1 MAETTSVVR
10 RTNLPASS
18 AAGAWQALVLDV
30 GQPDRPALR
39 VEAAGRG
46 LLVLRR
52 GDAILLLASVADD
65 HFGVAYA
72 STGQHRPPVPPM
84 SAARAAAVGADSGG
98 AWLARWAHH
107 FATALT
113 GTGAGPLHAG
123 RWVISGDDGYP
134 DAGATQRPTPVPLPH
149 DRGWIDWF
157 GGDRHRQILPLRPL
171 AGPGSARVKAYRRQF
186 REGVL
191 PPVLLWWIS
200 GLDCHVVLDGHDR
213 LVAALAED
221 GQPPLLRLSSVS
233 QHQVDGDTDTAVR
246 RYSTTTE
253 AVRLQVAAGTPG
265 AADAL
270 AAVHRR
276 LARKLSRVG
285 TGYGT
290 SRAWPLR
297 GGPANWHRL
306 AEAQAPDWHAEI
318 SAADDGYGRRP
329 PPDGRRPHLSP
340 SRRSPA

>member
-1 MAETTSVVR
+1 MTETKSVVR

-18 AAGAWQALVLDV
+18 AEGAWEALVLEV
-30 GQPDRPALR
+30 GEPTRPALR
-39 VEAAGRG
+39 VEATGCG
-46 LLVLRR
+46 LLVLRH
-52 GDAILLLASVADD
+52 GDAVLLLASVADD
-65 HFGVAYA
+65 RFGVAYA
-72 STGQHRPPVPPM
+72 STGHHHPPVPPIR
-84 SAARAAAVGADSGG
+84 AARAAAFGTADAGG

-113 GTGAGPLHAG
+113 GTADGPLHAG
-123 RWVISGDDGYP
+123 RWVIGGKVAHPGDD
-134 DAGATQRPTPVPLPH
+134 ATWAPVPLPD

-157 GGDRHRQILPLRPL
+157 GGDRHRQILPLHPL
-171 AGPGSARVKAYRRQF
+171 ASPDSARVKAYRKQF

-213 LVAALAED
+213 LVAALAES
-221 GQPPLLRLSSVS
+221 GQPPLLRLSLTS
-233 QHQVDGDTDTAVR
+233 QHQVDGDTETAVH
-246 RYSTTTE
+246 RYASTTE
-253 AVRLQVAAGTPG
+253 AVRHQVAAGTPG
-265 AADAL
+265 AAEAL

-276 LARKLSRVG
+276 FARELRNVG
-285 TGYGT
+285 TSYGT
-290 SRAWPLR
+290 TRAWPLR
-297 GGPANWHRL
+297 GGPPTWHRL

-318 SAADDGYGRRP
+318 AAADDGYGRRP

>member
-1 MAETTSVVR
+1 MR
-10 RTNLPASS
+10 RSNLPASS
-18 AAGAWQALVLDV
+18 AAGAWEALVLDV
-30 GQPDRPALR
+30 GEPTRPALR
-39 VEAAGRG
+39 VEAAGGG

-52 GDAILLLASVADD
+52 GDAVLLLANVADD
-65 HFGVAYA
+65 HFGVAYVA
-72 STGQHRPPVPPM
+72 TGHHRSPVPPT
-84 SAARAAAVGADSGG
+84 SAARAAAVGTADAGG
-98 AWLARWAHH
+98 AGLARWAHH

-113 GTGAGPLHAG
+113 GTGDGPLHAG
-123 RWVISGDDGYP
+123 RWVIAGEPAQPDSG
-134 DAGATQRPTPVPLPH
+134 TSQRRMPVPLPQH
-149 DRGWIDWF
+149 RGWIDWF

-171 AGPGSARVKAYRRQF
+171 ASPGDSRVKAYRKQF

-213 LVAALAED
+213 LAAALAED
-221 GQPPLLRLSSVS
+221 GPPPLLRLSSVS
-233 QHQVDGDTDTAVR
+233 QRQVDADTDTAVR
-246 RYSTTTE
+246 RYATTTE
-253 AVRLQVAAGTPG
+253 AVRHQVAAGTPG

-270 AAVHRR
+270 AATHRR
-276 LARKLSRVG
+276 FARELGGVG

-297 GGPANWHRL
+297 GGPATWHRL
-306 AEAQAPDWHAEI
+306 AEAHAPDWHAEI

-340 SRRSPA
+340 

>member
-1 MAETTSVVR
+1 MAETSSAVR

-18 AAGAWQALVLDV
+18 AEGAWEALVLDV
-30 GQPDRPALR
+30 GEPTRPALR
-39 VEAAGRG
+39 MEAAGRG

-52 GDAILLLASVADD
+52 DDAVLLLARVADD

-72 STGQHRPPVPPM
+72 STGHHRPPVPPIR
-84 SAARAAAVGADSGG
+84 AARAAAFGTADTGG
-98 AWLARWAHH
+98 AWHARWAHH

-113 GTGAGPLHAG
+113 GTDAGPLHAG
-123 RWVISGDDGYP
+123 RWVIGGDVEYLNV
-134 DAGATQRPTPVPLPH
+134 GATRPPAPVPLWH

-157 GGDRHRQILPLRPL
+157 SGDRHRQVLPLRPL
-171 AGPGSARVKAYRRQF
+171 ANPDDGRVKAYRKQF

-213 LVAALAED
+213 LAAALAED
-221 GQPPLLRLSSVS
+221 GPPPLLRLSSVS
-233 QHQVDGDTDTAVR
+233 QRQVDADTDTAVR
-246 RYSTTTE
+246 RYATTTE
-253 AVRLQVAAGTPG
+253 AVRHQVAAGTPG
-265 AADAL
+265 AAEAL
-270 AAVHRR
+270 AATHRR
-276 LARKLSRVG
+276 FARELGGVG

-297 GGPANWHRL
+297 GGPATWHRL
-306 AEAQAPDWHAEI
+306 AEAHAPDWHAEI

-340 SRRSPA
+340 